1 MTLALIPKA
10 AVHEAAARLP
20 TGSSVLKYA
29 ELIRP
34 RTNGSAATKARA
46 RLMDTPCIKICVI
59 DPGTG
64 LCEGC
69 ARTLAEIAEWSRLAP
84 GERRRIMAELPAR
97 RGRREAG

>member
-1 MTLALIPKA
+1 MTPALIPTA
-10 AVHEAAARLP
+10 EVHEAAARLP
-20 TGSSVLKYA
+20 TGTGVLKYA
-29 ELIRP
+29 GLIRP
-34 RTNGSAATKARA
+34 RTTARPRRRLGP

-69 ARTLAEIAEWSRLAP
+69 ARTLAEIATWSRLAP
-84 GERRRIMAELPAR
+84 AERRRIMVELPTR

>member
-1 MTLALIPKA
+1 
-10 AVHEAAARLP
+10 
-20 TGSSVLKYA
+20 
-29 ELIRP
+29 
-34 RTNGSAATKARA
+34 
-46 RLMDTPCIKICVI
+46 MDTPCIKNCVI